1 MSESDE
7 NPSRCEF
14 EMDNLVVKLEVSIP
28 SVIDMIEGTVAKI
41 MDLIAQSPCWDN
53 TDSIELV
60 LQEALANA
68 ILHGNRADPRK
79 LVNICVALQTNC
91 SLLIV
96 VKDTG
101 SGFDPNQLPNPV
113 VGENLFAE
121 NCRGIFLIN
130 RLMEDVRFSFD
141 QGTAVHMRRTL
152 SKRA

>member
-7 NPSRCEF
+7 NPSCCEF
-14 EMDNLVVKLEVSIP
+14 EIDNLVVKLEMSIP
-28 SVIDMIEGTVAKI
+28 SVVDMIEGTVAKI

-91 SLLIV
+91 SLLII
-96 VKDTG
+96 VKDAG

-113 VGENLFAE
+113 AGQNLFSE
-121 NCRGIFLIN
+121 HGRGIFLIN
-130 RLMEDVRFSFD
+130 RLMEDVSFSFD
-141 QGTAVHMRRTL
+141 HGTAIHMRRTL
-152 SKRA
+152 LKKA

>member
-1 MSESDE
+1 MSELDE
-7 NPSRCEF
+7 TPSRCEF
-14 EMDNLVVKLEVSIP
+14 EMDNLVVRLEMSIP
-28 SVIDMIEGTVAKI
+28 SVIDVIDETVSKI
-41 MDLIAQSPCWDN
+41 MGLIAQSPCWDD

-96 VKDTG
+96 IKDAG

-113 VGENLFAE
+113 AAQNLFSE
-121 NCRGIFLIN
+121 HGRGIFLIN
-130 RLMEDVRFSFD
+130 RLMEDVSFCFD
-141 QGTAVHMRRTL
+141 HGTAIHMRRTL
-152 SKRA
+152 LKKA